1 VVVGGYWQNPEEA
14 AKAIKDGWLHT
25 GDVAKMDGEGWF
37 YLVDRKK
44 DLINVSGYKVWPR
57 DVEDV
62 PYQLN
67 ILAR

>member
-25 GDVAKMDGEGWF
+25 GDVAEMDGEGWF

-44 DLINVSGYKVWPR
+44 DLINVSGYKV
-57 DVEDV
+57 
-62 PYQLN
+62 
-67 ILAR
+67 

>member
-14 AKAIKDGWLHT
+14 AKDIKDGWLHT

-44 DLINVSGYKVWPR
+44 DLINVSGYKV
-57 DVEDV
+57 
-62 PYQLN
+62 
-67 ILAR
+67 